1 MAVFPSFLIL
11 ILLTVVVLGGL
22 LIAGIVVALLLAK
35 GRKSTTP
42 SPVPSSDFTSR
53 PAPPS
58 KPAVELTEDARKE
71 RRRILKMINEQK
83 ISPEEADE
91 LLDALAQNSN
101 SRSSTPSGR
110 QCPWCAESIPEDA
123 VICPECRT
131 SLNCRN
137 AGHHGRNHG
146 YRLDGHPLAKVVS
159 IIAIVVSCLGLAHWG
174 LSIVFYL
181 ISFTGVQINLPTFN
195 HTPMMLYGHGTT
207 WIMLFVVMGIALA
220 KIVLG
225 LAGGLAYYHQKS
237 VGFVMLLVWC
247 IWNMVFFWFYRG
259 NCRLYM
265 ELLNVFISN
274 LEN

>member
-110 QCPWCAESIPEDA
+110 QCPWCAVRQAVPMQEVDSMSFLQGWFGGMEMRGTIP
-123 VICPECRT
+123 
-131 SLNCRN
+131 
-137 AGHHGRNHG
+137 
-146 YRLDGHPLAKVVS
+146 K
-159 IIAIVVSCLGLAHWG
+159 
-174 LSIVFYL
+174 
-181 ISFTGVQINLPTFN
+181 
-195 HTPMMLYGHGTT
+195 
-207 WIMLFVVMGIALA
+207 
-220 KIVLG
+220 
-225 LAGGLAYYHQKS
+225 
-237 VGFVMLLVWC
+237 
-247 IWNMVFFWFYRG
+247 
-259 NCRLYM
+259 
-265 ELLNVFISN
+265 
-274 LEN
+274 